1 MRDGRFIFEGFLTS
15 LKRFKNSVREVAVN
29 TECGIGIS
37 DFDDFQPGDIIQV
50 YQKVPEG
57 TKGVIM
63 DCVFCRI
70 SQDKTPAKKIYQD
83 NDIIAFHDINPQAPV
98 HVLIISR
105 RHLTNLLDVNSQDES
120 LIGRMLVVATQ
131 VAKKLNVSETGFRI
145 VINTNKDAGQSID
158 HLHIHLLGGRKM
170 QWPPG

>member
-1 MRDGRFIFEGFLTS
+1 
-15 LKRFKNSVREVAVN
+15 
-29 TECGIGIS
+29 
-37 DFDDFQPGDIIQV
+37 
-50 YQKVPEG
+50 
-57 TKGVIM
+57 M